1 MLAPLGPVGLHVGP
15 PGSSPPGP
23 PLDPPWT
30 WGGFCRGL
38 YHCDALTFG
47 KPIKLTVAPRDT
59 SERIPSLFVLSPL
72 LPPGYPPRSADQLGP
87 DVCLATDYRPSTAR
101 MVLNLGAGPTAL
113 TTAGAALSTASGGFY
128 YAGVSNS
135 TVHSCQLLGAA
146 ASNTADDLCEDLY
159 PEQARLNYYLLV
171 LNSVRILLTKAV
183 AFNTLLTARALLW

>member
-1 MLAPLGPVGLHVGP
+1 
-15 PGSSPPGP
+15 
-23 PLDPPWT
+23 
-30 WGGFCRGL
+30 
-38 YHCDALTFG
+38 
-47 KPIKLTVAPRDT
+47 
-59 SERIPSLFVLSPL
+59 
-72 LPPGYPPRSADQLGP
+72 
-87 DVCLATDYRPSTAR
+87 

-183 AFNTLLTARALLW
+183 AFNTLLTARALLCSKSSLSKTQKHQRTRKGAVPVLNLFKSGFNLFKYVFNLFKYVFNLF